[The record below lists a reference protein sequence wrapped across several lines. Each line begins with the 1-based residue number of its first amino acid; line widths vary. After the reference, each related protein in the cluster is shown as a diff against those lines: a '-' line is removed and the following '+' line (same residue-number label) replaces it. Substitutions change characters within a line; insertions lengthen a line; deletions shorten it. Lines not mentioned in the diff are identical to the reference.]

1 MTSISMKLATSWEVN
16 GTVIKFL
23 AEQLNK
29 SRLSLVVGA
38 GLSTEFGLPNWQTLI
53 DKLVGQAELPSDFV
67 KQTAK
72 RQASYIK
79 TKIFKNDSSILN
91 NRIRE
96 IIYDDAKINFETL
109 QDSKILSSLGALI
122 MASSRGSV
130 SNVITFNYDD
140 ILETYLSYY
149 GFTCESTVEGIS
161 WTTDKDVVVHH
172 PHGLMPCDKSLPIK
186 GDIILDSSSFHS
198 IMQESSHWKR
208 TVFNI
213 MSSTFPIFIGVSG
226 DDDHLADHVEE
237 CKKNHVSLINK
248 ELAYWG
254 IWFTTDDQTASAQIW
269 RSLKIF
275 PYKVSNYSEIP
286 SILFKICQES
296 SRNRT

>member
-91 NRIRE
+91 KR
-96 IIYDDAKINFETL
+96 D
-109 QDSKILSSLGALI
+109 
-122 MASSRGSV
+122 
-130 SNVITFNYDD
+130 
-140 ILETYLSYY
+140 YL
-149 GFTCESTVEGIS
+149 
-161 WTTDKDVVVHH
+161 
-172 PHGLMPCDKSLPIK
+172 
-186 GDIILDSSSFHS
+186 
-198 IMQESSHWKR
+198 
-208 TVFNI
+208 
-213 MSSTFPIFIGVSG
+213 
-226 DDDHLADHVEE
+226 
-237 CKKNHVSLINK
+237 
-248 ELAYWG
+248 
-254 IWFTTDDQTASAQIW
+254 
-269 RSLKIF
+269 
-275 PYKVSNYSEIP
+275 
-286 SILFKICQES
+286 
-296 SRNRT
+296 